1 MMIETLDL
9 EDFDIPEEKRDVLQN
24 IANGNNVFITGSAGT
39 GKSYLLK
46 LIKEIYN
53 PYGFALTASTGISA
67 VQIGG
72 ITIHSWA
79 GIGKGDA
86 PREQIIE
93 HLDSFKGSK
102 QRKQIRAVRILAIDE
117 VSMISA
123 DTFELLDYVL
133 RYVRRVDAPF
143 GGIQLI
149 LLGDFLQL
157 PPISQAENYNRF
169 CFESVIWYDLKIKI
183 CELKQIYRQQDQ
195 RLVDLLNNL
204 RFGML
209 TADDKLTLESRMDLD
224 HRFLAIKPTILT
236 THNYLAEEANQM
248 EISSIHGKSFSFEQ
262 QVSGVPARIV
272 FLQKYCLAPVR
283 LELKI
288 GAQVMMI
295 RNSYFK
301 NGVTNGSIGIVRDFT
316 GKGLPIVEFDNNT
329 ILKVQPSE
337 WEYAE
342 FNPNTMQ
349 TEVKAMIR
357 QLPLIHAWSITV
369 HKSQGMTIDS
379 ILCDLGRLF
388 EQGQSYVALSRV
400 RSLSGLFMK
409 SFDFNKVKAAP
420 KAVEFYKSI

>member
-1 MMIETLDL
+1 MIETLNLKDL
-9 EDFDIPEEKRDVLQN
+9 DIPEEKCDVLRN
-24 IANGNNVFITGSAGT
+24 IANGDNVFITGSAGT

-46 LIKEIYN
+46 LIKKIYD

-79 GIGKGDA
+79 GIGKGDM
-86 PREQIIE
+86 PRERIIE

-102 QRKQIRAVRILAIDE
+102 QRKQIMAVRILAIDE
-117 VSMISA
+117 ISMISA
-123 DTFELLDYVL
+123 DIFELLDYVL

-157 PPISQAENYNRF
+157 PPVSHNENYSRF
-169 CFESVIWYDLKIKI
+169 CFESNIWYDLKIKI

-195 RLVDLLNNL
+195 RLVTLLNNL
-204 RFGML
+204 RLGML
-209 TADDKLTLESRMDLD
+209 TPDDKLILESRMNLD
-224 HRFLAIKPTILT
+224 HSLLLIKPTLLT
-236 THNYLAEEANQM
+236 THNYLAEEANQR
-248 EISSIHGKSFSFEQ
+248 ELSSIPGKSFSFEQ
-262 QVSGVPARIV
+262 QVTGIPTKIA

-288 GAQVMMI
+288 NAQVMMI

-301 NGVTNGSIGIVRDFT
+301 NGVINGSIGIVRDFT
-316 GKGLPIVEFDNNT
+316 SKGFPIVEFDNNT
-329 ILKVQPSE
+329 ILKIQPCE
-337 WEYAE
+337 WEYVE
-342 FNPNTMQ
+342 INPQTMQ

-388 EQGQSYVALSRV
+388 EHGQSYVALSRV
-400 RSLSGLFMK
+400 RSISGLFMK

-420 KAVEFYKSI
+420 KAVEFYRFM